1 MHLKLLAE
9 FMTDLWE
16 FIKKWD
22 KTVWNDEICNDCR
35 ALAKKYNNDRLA
47 ELLILAVINY
57 HDEMLKK
64 EDKGWK
70 LF

>member
-9 FMTDLWE
+9 FMTDLWGY
-16 FIKKWD
+16 IKKWNG
-22 KTVWNDEICNDCR
+22 TVWDDEINVDGR
-35 ALAKKYNNDRLA
+35 ALAKKYGNDRLA

-64 EDKGWK
+64 EDKG
-70 LF
+70 